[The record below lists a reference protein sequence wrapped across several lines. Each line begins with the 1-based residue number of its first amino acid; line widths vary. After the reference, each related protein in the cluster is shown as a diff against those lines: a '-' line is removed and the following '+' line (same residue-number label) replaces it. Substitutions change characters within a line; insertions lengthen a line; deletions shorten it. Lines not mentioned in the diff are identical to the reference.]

1 MSTTNN
7 MNIDG
12 STGNKYAPPVITRPY
27 DFGTDAIERQRVSTA
42 SSLIDADFEY
52 GLQATKWQTYSDI
65 RKIPSFYDIPGTE
78 LNNPSYPAYITTNA
92 SSPSCNLYIQG
103 VANTTIQT
111 STLVTTSS
119 ASLVLNSG
127 SNVSIGQGV
136 FIQGLN
142 FVGNISPSVNTV
154 SGSTIT
160 IVYPIQPTVP
170 SIPNNPINFFSTVY
184 PLTSNSVS
192 INGLANSANDANRA
206 EGFSL
211 LSSVTT
217 IGTGSA
223 TGQPNIPFLNLGFQS
238 KIGNITPPYS
248 ALGSVNASAGS
259 PGTLTFNSITTP
271 LPIGT
276 PIVLGGTVGSAS
288 LTIGDNNVLIGPG
301 QIYFVAGT
309 STATTCQ
316 LSETAGGPALK
327 FVNTALGNITFTPG
341 AVSTSYTTIRRA
353 GIYGN
358 ASNVSYA
365 NSFCIVATSSA
376 TQAGGANTDV
386 TVNTPQNHGLVAGY
400 PITTI
405 GTGADGN
412 YIIKTV
418 ASATSFVYTPNGS
431 ITTANFANGTVQIY
445 LQPYSYVVHRPFD
458 GGVLM
463 SPNIPCWGASISRQ
477 SKKVFRYQSGK
488 GLLWSSGTLFCPN
501 NDIVSVTAAG
511 TTITVITA
519 IPHGSPQLGAT
530 IQLRGISSAGYNG
543 NYTVAAI
550 QNSNQLQVTAATA
563 PLVTTA
569 VLGDQPRFI
578 MAKWHGASIR
588 AGCFDDQ
595 NGLYWEFDGQ
605 TLWVIKRSSTFQIAG
620 TVSATLNSPVINGI
634 NTRFTAQLRINDRI
648 VIRGMTYCV
657 TGITSDSIMTVN
669 PPWRAQSQYVGL
681 TCCKIKEVRTPQS
694 QFNRDT
700 LDGRGA
706 SGFNVDLTK
715 MQMIGIQ
722 YTWYGAGF
730 VDFMMRGGDGNWVY
744 AHRYKQNNI
753 NDEAYM
759 RTGNMPVRYEI
770 ITETSHAVS
779 TLAQSIG
786 SGDTS
791 ITLNDPLTY
800 WPPSGTVLIDQ
811 EQITYS
817 GISGQTLNV
826 LTRGSSL
833 TYNVGDS
840 SRVLTGSTASAHSTN
855 GSVNLISCTCAP
867 SLTHWGSAFLM
878 DGGFDQDRGYFFNYQ
893 YNNGSLSLAAGGILN
908 LFMLRLSP
916 AVSNGIIGDLG
927 ARDLLNRAQLL
938 LQKIDLYCGGSAFS
952 NAGMIVTGILNP
964 SGLIPTYWTA
974 INSPQ
979 NGSQPSF
986 AQVSTVFS
994 GNYVVGS
1001 GERIFSTISNAGQ
1014 NTLDLTNLKEICNGT
1029 IGGNNMFPDG
1039 PDTLLVQVAVPT
1051 GTFSTL
1057 TAISI
1062 NLFWSEAQA

>member
-1 MSTTNN
+1 

-12 STGNKYAPPVITRPY
+12 STGNKYAPPTITRPY

-78 LNNPSYPAYITTNA
+78 LNNPNYPAYITTNA

-103 VANTTIQT
+103 VANTTIQSAASVST
-111 STLVTTSS
+111 SAAILTV
-119 ASLVLNSG
+119 NSG
-127 SNVSIGQGV
+127 SNVAIGQGV
-136 FIQGLN
+136 FVQGLN
-142 FVGNISPSVNTV
+142 FIGNISPSVSTV
-154 SGSTIT
+154 AGTSVT
-160 IVYPIQPTVP
+160 IVYPTQPSAP
-170 SIPNNPINFFSTVY
+170 SFAGNPPVNFFSTVY
-184 PLTSNSVS
+184 PLTSNAIS
-192 INGLANSANDANRA
+192 IYGLANSTNDANRG

-211 LSSVTT
+211 LSSVAAV
-217 IGTGSA
+217 GTGSA

-248 ALGSVNASAGS
+248 ALGNTTATAGS

-271 LPIGT
+271 LPLGT
-276 PIVLGGTVGSAS
+276 PIVLGGTVSGATM
-288 LTIGDNNVLIGPG
+288 TIGDTAVLISPG

-316 LSETAGGPALK
+316 LSETVGGPALK
-327 FVNTALGNITFTPG
+327 FTNTNLGSITFTPG

-353 GIYGN
+353 AIFAN
-358 ASNVSYA
+358 SSNVSYA
-365 NSFCIVATSSA
+365 NSFCIIATSLAS
-376 TQAGGANTDV
+376 QNGADV
-386 TVNTPQNHGLVAGY
+386 TVTTQQNHGLVAGV

-418 ASATSFVYTPNGS
+418 ASATTFIYTIAGS
-431 ITTANFANGTVQIY
+431 VTQANFANGTAQIY
-445 LQPYSYVVHRPFD
+445 VQPYSYVVHRPFD
-458 GGVLM
+458 GGVLL
-463 SPNIPCWGASISRQ
+463 SPNIPCWGASASRQ

-530 IQLRGISSAGYNG
+530 VQLRGITSAGYNG
-543 NYTVAAI
+543 NYTVTSVTNA
-550 QNSNQLQVTAATA
+550 NQLTVTAAVA
-563 PLVTTA
+563 PVATTA
-569 VLGDQPRFI
+569 ILGDQPRFI
-578 MAKWHGASIR
+578 MSRWHGASIR

-595 NGLYWEFDGQ
+595 NGLFWEFDGQ
-605 TLWVIKRSSTFQIAG
+605 TLWVVKRSSTFQIAG
-620 TVSATLNSPVINGI
+620 FVSPTLNSQLITGVG
-634 NTRFTAQLRINDRI
+634 TRFSAQLRINDRV

-657 TGITSDSIMTVN
+657 TSISSDTVMTVN
-669 PPWRAQSQYVGL
+669 PPWRAQNQYIGL
-681 TCCKIKEVRTPQS
+681 TCCKVKEVRTPQS

-706 SGFNVDLTK
+706 SGFNVDLSK

-730 VDFMMRGGDGNWVY
+730 IDFMMRGGDGNWVY

-753 NDEAYM
+753 NDESYM

-779 TLAQSIG
+779 TLAQNIG
-786 SGDTS
+786 SGDMS

-800 WPPSGTVLIDQ
+800 WPSTGTVLIDQ

-817 GISGQTLNV
+817 GISGQTLTG
-826 LTRGSSL
+826 LTRSATL
-833 TYNVGDS
+833 NYNVGDASRILSGS
-840 SRVLTGSTASAHSTN
+840 SAAAHNIN
-855 GSVNLISCTCAP
+855 GTVNLISCTCAP

-893 YNNGSLSLAAGGILN
+893 YNNGTLSLASGGIIN

-916 AVSNGIIGDLG
+916 CVSNGIIGDLG
-927 ARDLLNRAQLL
+927 TRDLLNRAQLL
-938 LQKIDLYCGGSAFS
+938 LQKIDLYCGGSAFA
-952 NAGMIVTGILNP
+952 NAGMVVTGILNP
-964 SGLIPTYWTA
+964 SGLIPTTWSA

-986 AQVSTVFS
+986 AQVATTFT

-1014 NTLDLTNLKEICNGT
+1014 NTLDLTNLKEICNGV

-1039 PDTLLVQVAVPT
+1039 PDTLLVQVAVPS
-1051 GTFSTL
+1051 GAAFSTL
-1057 TAISI
+1057 SAISI